1 MCSLPSQV
9 WKKLL
14 SSQAP
19 RVNVFM
25 AVPTIYAKLME
36 YYDEHFTQPQVQ
48 DFVRAYCQENIR
60 WVGELWLSGCSRVS
74 LQHHLFQC
82 WLLCFGVSVTG
93 TRVTLFNYEPLLHGR
108 ATRGSLCV
116 TLCHTWLRAL
126 SCSPGLYSRI
136 SCKRLSW
143 LT

>member
-60 WVGELWLSGCSRVS
+60 WVGELWLSGCSRIS
-74 LQHHLFQC
+74 L
-82 WLLCFGVSVTG
+82 
-93 TRVTLFNYEPLLHGR
+93 
-108 ATRGSLCV
+108 
-116 TLCHTWLRAL
+116 
-126 SCSPGLYSRI
+126 
-136 SCKRLSW
+136 
-143 LT
+143 